1 MSDTFC
7 WCVSRAWAYLSCVFY
22 VVSDVC
28 CPHRACPNVFSVQIV
43 ANSPVT
49 ELLSRINYVL
59 RENWQKKW
67 PIPFTRKIF
76 DASLLNISTFHLS
89 WYVPSC
95 IGDAFS
101 ILGHISWMVFLLCP
115 HFSPPRSPFRMTCQK
130 WQHGLV
136 GTSVAGQCQTDTQAI
151 ENITSEST
159 RWGYK
164 KNDVNTDVF
173 FPIL

>member
-76 DASLLNISTFHLS
+76 DTSLLNISTFHLS

-101 ILGHISWMVFLLCP
+101 ILGHISWIRPEWCSCCVPISP
-115 HFSPPRSPFRMTCQK
+115 HLAHP
-130 WQHGLV
+130 V
-136 GTSVAGQCQTDTQAI
+136 GWHVRNGSMDWTVPNGHSSNREYHLWIHALRI
-151 ENITSEST
+151 
-159 RWGYK
+159 K

-173 FPIL
+173 FLIL